1 MPVMQHKVEIH
12 YPTRTEFLEADYLRL
27 EELLGKPPLRLEKR
41 WIRTAPWITVNNR
54 IHTVA
59 SWWLRLAE
67 VRLEQ
72 NTLNR
77 KGRDLRSFIDWLV
90 NQKGWWAANEF
101 ESDIWLAADYDPTVP
116 HSLLLEYLN
125 SQNLNDNRW
134 DQVNATLRDFFHESS
149 PVWQV
154 PLPMRIT
161 MKQRGSA
168 MIFTNGLEKGT
179 IKGPVGLPLHPE
191 FCDVLVKSAMRLA
204 PGDTTI
210 EHTMASRDAAW
221 CHFLFATGMRHGS
234 ALMATTFE
242 IPPAPTGRAG
252 DVGFNNILIP
262 NATAKRG
269 RGSSGLAI
277 EWRLA
282 HVRTF
287 IKEKRPLFLRS
298 YAPEE
303 EKIVLDATKT
313 GLQTWTGVDTSTG
326 EIVSKEWNDT
336 NVKER
341 LRMVVEHE
349 LPRGDDEEEIK
360 TIEVSPLIWLTDK
373 GQPLSFRQSSNII
386 SEARRFA
393 VEHWDER
400 FPTRFRTHDCRHTFA
415 VHMALATYFNVVGQ
429 AVRADVAKA
438 FQGNWNPSIAVG
450 IVQMTLGHT
459 TDHTTTQTY
468 LQHLGVFVNGQ
479 VSTDDVLKEWSR

>member
-1 MPVMQHKVEIH
+1 MPVMQHKVDIH
-12 YPTRTEFLEADYLRL
+12 YATRTEFSEDDYERL

-67 VRLEQ
+67 FRLTE
-72 NTLNR
+72 NTLRR
-77 KGRDLRSFIDWLV
+77 KGRDLRNFIDWLV

-101 ESDIWLAADYDPTVP
+101 ESDISLAADYDPTVP
-116 HSLLLEYLN
+116 HSLLLEYLK
-125 SQNLNDNRW
+125 SLNVSDARW
-134 DQVNATLRDFFHESS
+134 DQVNATLRDFFFESS
-149 PVWQV
+149 QVWQV
-154 PLPMRIT
+154 PLPMQIT
-161 MKQRGSA
+161 IKQRGSWE
-168 MIFTNGLEKGT
+168 IITNGLEKGT

-234 ALMATTFE
+234 ALMTTTFE

-252 DVGFNNILIP
+252 AIGFNNILIP
-262 NATAKRG
+262 NATAKKG

-287 IKEKRPLFLRS
+287 IKEKRPLFLRN
-298 YAPEE
+298 YAPAS
-303 EKIVLDATKT
+303 KIILDATAT
-313 GLQTWTGVDTSTG
+313 GIQSWTGKDTSTG
-326 EIVSKEWNDT
+326 KTVSKEWNDT
-336 NVKER
+336 TAEER

-349 LPRGDDEEEIK
+349 QDDGEEIK
-360 TIEVSPLIWLTDK
+360 KIEVSPLIWLTDK
-373 GQPLSFRQSSNII
+373 GQPLGFRQSSNII
-386 SEARRFA
+386 SEARKFA
-393 VEHWDER
+393 AEHWDER
-400 FPTRFRTHDCRHTFA
+400 FPVRFRTHDCRHTFA
-415 VHMALATYFNVVGQ
+415 VHMALATYYNVVAQ
-429 AVRADVAKA
+429 AVRADVANA

-450 IVQMTLGHT
+450 IVQMTLGHVK
-459 TDHTTTQTY
+459 DHTTTQTY
-468 LQHLGVFVNGQ
+468 LQHLAVFVNGL